1 MLLSAV
7 SIGLCLL
14 NGPQQLPKKDEPIW
28 QAAKNSVAMI
38 LREGQPVGEAVLID
52 KSGLFLANQSAV
64 STPNIQARLADGTT
78 VVLDWKATDVPT
90 QTVLLQAQEWTPE
103 RGVVVT
109 LHHPTAKL
117 ERVPVLVVLPSGP
130 VRGELVD
137 GNVVGYLSSSKRSF
151 PLGEVRFEASTQSV
165 AGALVFDDAGHLVGL
180 LNATLASPE
189 PQSRFVHVAGPKS
202 GTVPPIALG
211 GGSGGG
217 AGKSASGGG
226 GAPAFRADSNQF
238 GPADFTTGYTVG
250 PEVLR
255 RVISGF
261 LSPSHKVLHPA
272 IGIQCKYDP
281 LTPGALITLVKEGSP
296 AALAGIQVGDLIIRM
311 DERPIK
317 NQFDFA
323 KVIESKDVGDSLTVT
338 VMRFSEGHTY
348 KLTVG
353 TIQKAQAI
361 PGPGIA
367 KSDSGD

>member
-7 SIGLCLL
+7 SVGLCLL

-28 QAAKNSVAMI
+28 QAAKNSVAMVM
-38 LREGQPVGEAVLID
+38 RQGFPVGEAVLID

-64 STPNIQARLADGTT
+64 STPTIQARLADGTT
-78 VVLDWKATDVPT
+78 VVLDWKATDIPT
-90 QTVLLQAQEWTPE
+90 QTVLLQAQDWTPE

-109 LHHPTAKL
+109 LRQQVGKL
-117 ERVPVLVVLPSGP
+117 DRMPVMVVLPSGP

-180 LNATLASPE
+180 LNATLATDE
-189 PQSRFVHVAGPKS
+189 PQSKFVHIAGPKS
-202 GTVPPIALG
+202 GTMPPNLL
-211 GGSGGG
+211 GGG
-217 AGKSASGGG
+217 AGKSAGGG
-226 GAPAFRADSNQF
+226 NGGKAFRADANQF

-255 RVISGF
+255 RVVSGF
-261 LSPSHKVLHPA
+261 LSPTHKVLHPA

-323 KVIESKDVGDSLTVT
+323 KVIEAKDVGDSLTVT

-353 TIQKAQAI
+353 AIQKAQMI
-361 PGPGIA
+361 PMPGIA
-367 KSDSGD
+367 KSESGG